1 MEQTLEDFHSQLRN
15 EILVEAES
23 SNELTEDAFFYFFSE
38 DLIKAEVIPTADR
51 CFFDKPGLKID
62 GYGGN
67 PIDDEGTLS
76 LIVCDFSNQEEI
88 VSINR
93 AEIDSMCKK
102 AINFISK
109 SLDPN
114 FREELDMTSTEFG
127 LSDLISTTWD
137 QIQKIKKFFDVEV
150 ITWNVEPFDSFHG
163 FSNREKTK
171 EWYFN
176 NTYKGKVQDFQPSLA
191 KWSAIA
197 WWMAG
202 GGLLF

>member
-1 MEQTLEDFHSQLRN
+1 MDKTLEDFHSELRN

-23 SNELTEDAFFYFFSE
+23 SNELTEDSFFYFFSE

-137 QIQKIKKFFDVEV
+137 QIQKIKIVFITNKSLNIRNRDFDPIPINQEKLLT
-150 ITWNVEPFDSFHG
+150 I
-163 FSNREKTK
+163 FS
-171 EWYFN
+171 
-176 NTYKGKVQDFQPSLA
+176 
-191 KWSAIA
+191 I
-197 WWMAG
+197 
-202 GGLLF
+202 LL